1 MKKLHYYVYIQSN
14 NSKPNSYNKMK
25 NRHSLAAVAL
35 ICMLTAACTK
45 PAEPVSTF
53 DLEKAKAGI
62 NEANQKFMAGV
73 SSGDSASVAALYHS
87 QATLSPANSD
97 AISGADKISSYFGGA
112 SRAGFAV
119 KLQTSNVWGNA
130 DVLVE
135 EGTFELS
142 NKDGAHVDHGKYI
155 VLWKE
160 ENGQWKLYRDIWNSN
175 MPMTQPETAK
185 K

>member
-1 MKKLHYYVYIQSN
+1 
-14 NSKPNSYNKMK
+14 MK
-25 NRHSLAAVAL
+25 NLHTLAAVTL
-35 ICMLTAACTK
+35 ICVLIAACTK
-45 PAEPVSTF
+45 PAEPVSTSTF

-73 SSGDSASVAALYHS
+73 SSGDSVGVAALYHS
-87 QATLSPANSD
+87 QGSISPSNSD
-97 AISGADKISSYFGGA
+97 AVSGADKISSFFGGA

-119 KLQTSNVWGNA
+119 KLQTSDVWGNA
-130 DVLVE
+130 DVVVE
-135 EGTFELS
+135 EGTFELTDK
-142 NKDGAHVDHGKYI
+142 NGGHLDHGKYI

-175 MPMTQPETAK
+175 MPMSQPEPAK

>member
-1 MKKLHYYVYIQSN
+1 
-14 NSKPNSYNKMK
+14 MK
-25 NRHSLAAVAL
+25 NSLTLVVVTL
-35 ICMLTAACTK
+35 ICVLIAACTK

-73 SSGDSASVAALYHS
+73 SSGDSAGVAALYHS
-87 QATLSPANSD
+87 QAILSPSNSD
-97 AISGADKISSYFGGA
+97 AISGADKLSSFFGGA
-112 SRAGFAV
+112 KGLAL
-119 KLQTSNVWGNA
+119 KLQTSDIWGNA
-130 DVLVE
+130 DVVVE
-135 EGTFELS
+135 EGTYEMADQ
-142 NKDGAHVDHGKYI
+142 NGAHLDHGKYI

-175 MPMTQPETAK
+175 MPLPQPEPAK